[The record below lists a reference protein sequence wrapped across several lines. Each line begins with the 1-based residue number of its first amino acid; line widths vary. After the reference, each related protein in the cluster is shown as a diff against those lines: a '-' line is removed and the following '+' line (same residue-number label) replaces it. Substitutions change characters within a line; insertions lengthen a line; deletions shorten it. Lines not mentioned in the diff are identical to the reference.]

1 MNEFSWQR
9 IEAVLDQALDLP
21 EAQREKFINE
31 QCKGQPKL
39 KGEVTRLLESIFR
52 SEGWLEIP
60 KEYKWHMYDEMVN
73 DIQMLSSDKDLV
85 GTKVG
90 SYLIKEKIAEGG
102 MGSVFLAEHSNTD
115 IEHKVAIKI
124 IRSGKATHDNIKRF
138 KREQRILAGLNHSGI
153 ARLFNVG
160 ATEEGAPYII
170 MEYVDGTP
178 IDEYCKE
185 QNCSLDNKIQLFKD
199 ILQAVRYAHEN
210 LVIHRD
216 LKPGNILVDTDGNI
230 KILDFG
236 ISKLLED
243 EQDNSLTKTGTRLLT
258 LRYAAPEQVREENI
272 TTATDLYAL
281 GIVFYQLLSGEHP
294 FDFMEL
300 SQYEIEQTILN
311 KEAANPSTKVLEFKL
326 QKKLQGDLDA
336 IALKAIRKEP
346 DQRYRVANEF
356 LGDLDNYNQG
366 IPISA
371 VEDSFRYR
379 SQKFFKRHKRAV
391 AIAAGMLFLIVG
403 LTGFYTFR
411 IAQERNLAQIEAER
425 AKQIKEFTFRIFGS
439 INPDFAGRMPKDI
452 TASELLKSGA
462 KTIHE
467 ELQDQPEIYV
477 ELMTSLGNS
486 LQSFDE
492 HESAIST
499 LEKAL
504 QKSREIPNNSIKTAN
519 VLMSLANINN
529 TIENPAKAKE
539 LVQESINTI
548 QIESPAAFKQLAHSY
563 SKLGFSF
570 ALEGDYE
577 AAKKNYIHA
586 DSLYF
591 KSGSQKSLSRY
602 GNLRSLAEIQMR
614 LEDYENAE
622 KNILE
627 TLDFYKSYYDTLNPD
642 IVRTQSMLGNFY
654 SNIGQY
660 DKANKYL
667 NDALENNHKLWDGE
681 NSTTASIYGKL
692 ALNYLEIRELDKAI
706 DAVQKNVDLVKKIR
720 GKDSYRY
727 SISLNNLALIQ
738 STRKEF
744 EQAKIN
750 YNKALSIQKRLLPS
764 NHPSLAVAYYNFG
777 SFLDQ
782 QKEHN
787 EAITYFEK
795 AIAID
800 KEALG
805 IESVGV
811 AIDNNRLASSLVAI
825 KEYSRADSLF
835 KDAQKI
841 LQRELPKNHKRIA
854 ENLVEQGKLFIA
866 LNQFESAK
874 QNFEQAI
881 AAYRSN
887 FDEKDN
893 RIIEADSLLTLSI
906 QELE

>member
-1 MNEFSWQR
+1 MNDFSWQR
-9 IEAVLDQALDLP
+9 VEAVLDQALDLP
-21 EAQREKFINE
+21 EVQRKKFINE

-39 KGEVTRLLESIFR
+39 KGEITRMLESISR
-52 SEGWLEIP
+52 SEGWLETP
-60 KEYKWHMYDEMVN
+60 EEYKRDMYDEMADDV
-73 DIQMLSSDKDLV
+73 QLLSSDKYLV
-85 GTKVG
+85 GTEVG

-102 MGSVFLAEHSNTD
+102 MGVVFLAEHSSAD

-124 IRSGKATHDNIKRF
+124 IRSGKATQENIKRF
-138 KREQRILAGLNHSGI
+138 EREQRILAGLNHSGI
-153 ARLFNVG
+153 ARLFNAG
-160 ATEEGAPYII
+160 ATEDGAPYII
-170 MEYVDGTP
+170 MEYVDGIP
-178 IDEYCKE
+178 IDEYCIE
-185 QNCSLDNKIQLFKD
+185 QNCSLDYKIDLFKD

-216 LKPGNILVDTDGNI
+216 LKPGNILVDAEGNI

-243 EQDNSLTKTGTRLLT
+243 EKDNSLTKTGTRLLT
-258 LRYAAPEQVREENI
+258 PRYAAPEQVLQKNI

-281 GIVFYQLLSGEHP
+281 GIIFYQLLSGEHP
-294 FDFMEL
+294 FDFAEL

-311 KEAANPSTKVLEFKL
+311 QEAANPSTKVLELKL

-336 IALKAIRKEP
+336 IALKAIRKES

-356 LGDLDNYNQG
+356 LEDLKNYNQG
-366 IPISA
+366 IPVSA

-391 AIAAGMLFLIVG
+391 AIAAGMLLLVVG
-403 LTGFYTFR
+403 LTGFYTWR
-411 IAQERNLAQIEAER
+411 IAQERNVAQIEAER
-425 AKQIKEFTFRIFGS
+425 AKQIKEFTFQIFGS
-439 INPDFAGRMPKDI
+439 INPDFSGRLPKDI
-452 TASELLKSGA
+452 TATELLKSGT
-462 KTIHE
+462 KTIHQ
-467 ELQDQPEIYV
+467 ELQNQPAIYV
-477 ELMTSLGNS
+477 ELMTSVGNS

-492 HESAIST
+492 HESAISA

-504 QKSREIPNNSIKTAN
+504 QKSREIPNNSLQTAN

-539 LVQESINTI
+539 LVQESINTV
-548 QIESPAAFKQLAHSY
+548 QIETPAAFQQLAYSH

-570 ALEGDYE
+570 ALEGDYT
-577 AAKKNYIHA
+577 AAKKNYIKA

-602 GNLRSLAEIQMR
+602 DNLRSLAEIQIR

-622 KNILE
+622 KNILN
-627 TLDFYKSYYDTLNPD
+627 TLNFYKSYYDTLNPD
-642 IVRTQSMLGNFY
+642 IARTQSMLGNFY
-654 SNIGQY
+654 SRIGQY

-667 NDALENNHKLWDGE
+667 NDALENNYKLWDEE
-681 NSTTASIYGKL
+681 NSNTASIYGML
-692 ALNYLEIRELDKAI
+692 ALNYLEIRDLNKAI
-706 DAVQKNVDLVKKIR
+706 DAIQKNVALVKKIR
-720 GKDSYRY
+720 GKESYRY

-744 EQAKIN
+744 KQAKIN
-750 YNKALSIQKRLLPS
+750 YNEALNIKKRLLPS
-764 NHPSLAVAYYNFG
+764 NHPSLAIAYYNFG

-782 QKEHN
+782 QKEHR

-835 KDAQKI
+835 ANAQSI

-854 ENLVEQGKLFIA
+854 ENLVGQGKLFIA

-887 FDEKDN
+887 FDETDT

-906 QELE
+906 QKLE